1 MGRPPRDHPID
12 LTPPDGRRIRA
23 TYRRRLRR
31 PALKV
36 RVAPADLEGVNP
48 RRALLAVVATVV
60 MIPVGHV
67 HASIGGTEAIR
78 TLATDAADLLAEE
91 LALVTRTTDAGA
103 MSPGDLGAMR
113 SQLRAV
119 DGQGKS
125 VLVQL
130 RSLGVS
136 LTPAIETTLDR
147 LPDAGDVPATGEA
160 GGSSVELFPGPMVY
174 EAAIDDLLRIA
185 ATPAAVASGDDESNG
200 PSFALLLVA
209 AVALVLLGSAALAN
223 TLWRRPRSDDPET
236 STWSDGLTGLPNR
249 RRLDRDL
256 RAAAADAPTS
266 VIMIDVDHF
275 KTLND
280 SYGHQ
285 TADDVLKRL
294 GTVFEHHVR
303 MDDVVYR
310 YGAEEFCV
318 LLPGADAAAA
328 RLVADRIVEAAHGIE
343 LPNGANVTVSVGIAG
358 GAGDELADAIEHA
371 DRALYL
377 AKQQG
382 RDRAVHAD
390 QHGLVASP

>member
-1 MGRPPRDHPID
+1 MLHPRH
-12 LTPPDGRRIRA
+12 
-23 TYRRRLRR
+23 
-31 PALKV
+31 ALF
-36 RVAPADLEGVNP
+36 AA
-48 RRALLAVVATVV
+48 VATVV
-60 MIPVGHV
+60 LIPAGSAQ
-67 HASIGGTEAIR
+67 ASIGGAEAIR

-91 LALVTRTTDAGA
+91 LALVTRTTDGA
-103 MSPGDLGAMR
+103 SMSPGDLGAMQA
-113 SQLRAV
+113 QLRAV
-119 DGQGKS
+119 DGQGQS

-130 RSLGVS
+130 RGLGVS
-136 LTPAIETTLDR
+136 LTPAIETTLER
-147 LPDAGDVPATGEA
+147 LPDPGDAPAPS
-160 GGSSVELFPGPMVY
+160 GGGASSVQLFPGPMVY
-174 EAAIDDLLRIA
+174 DAAIDDLLRIA
-185 ATPAAVASGDDESNG
+185 ASPAAVGSGDDESNG

-256 RAAAADAPTS
+256 RAAATDAPTS